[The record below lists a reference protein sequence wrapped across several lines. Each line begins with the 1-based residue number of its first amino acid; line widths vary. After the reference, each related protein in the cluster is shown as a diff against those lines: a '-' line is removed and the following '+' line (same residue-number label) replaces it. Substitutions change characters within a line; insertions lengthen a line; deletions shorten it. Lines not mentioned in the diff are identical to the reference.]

1 MDYLQCKPSQ
11 NNAHFLLAPLFIDL
25 RDPTVSLYTQL
36 KAAKSEEDVKE
47 ILQNLPLCLVGVS
60 KPWHRLTA

>member
-1 MDYLQCKPSQ
+1 MPICLSLVQCKPGQ

-36 KAAKSEEDVKE
+36 KAAKSEEDVKDV
-47 ILQNLPLCLVGVS
+47 LNNSVS
-60 KPWHRLTA
+60 RVLRD